1 MMSEII
7 RESLLAVDAASE
19 AVAESPCVTPHVVRR
34 LVARAWW
41 LVCLLPAA
49 VLLAVAMSRG

>member
-1 MMSEII
+1 MSEITQG
-7 RESLLAVDAASE
+7 SLLAVDVAGE
-19 AVAESPCVTPHVVRR
+19 AVAESPRVTPHVIRR

-49 VLLAVAMSRG
+49 VLLAVALSR

>member
-1 MMSEII
+1 MSEII
-7 RESLLAVDAASE
+7 TESLLGVDAASE
-19 AVAESPCVTPHVVRR
+19 AIAESPSVTPHVVRR

-41 LVCLLPAA
+41 LVCVLPAA

>member
-1 MMSEII
+1 MMSETI
-7 RESLLAVDAASE
+7 RESLLAVDAASQ
-19 AVAESPCVTPHVVRR
+19 AAAESPRVTRHVVRQ

-49 VLLAVAMSRG
+49 VLVAVAMSRR

>member
-1 MMSEII
+1 MSEII

-19 AVAESPCVTPHVVRR
+19 AVAESPCVTPHIVRR

-49 VLLAVAMSRG
+49 VLLAVAMSRR